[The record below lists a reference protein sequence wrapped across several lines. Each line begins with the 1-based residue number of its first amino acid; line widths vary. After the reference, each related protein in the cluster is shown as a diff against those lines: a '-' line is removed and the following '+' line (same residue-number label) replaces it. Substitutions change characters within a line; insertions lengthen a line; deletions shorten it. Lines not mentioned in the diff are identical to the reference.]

1 MKTTLISGLR
11 AFDYSHSRGRS
22 RLTSQKWRDPY
33 LEDLVSATQSPFFRR
48 LANKTQVFDP
58 SLPVANRLKHS
69 MMVFSVATRIA
80 QETGL
85 NTSLTQAIA
94 LLHDIGHTPFGHLG
108 ERCISALSAKTF
120 KHEIMSVNIAKADV
134 NAAYETLVGI
144 MLHSRGMG
152 KMVTN
157 GDVVLEYDAVMFA
170 DKLSYV
176 FKDTE
181 DALSIGYLQ
190 PQNLPAEYFYLD
202 LSTCI
207 SELVKESK
215 QEGRIS
221 FSQCEA
227 ARQFADLRSWLYIN
241 FYTQLDLGPERER
254 DYKDMCAVE
263 KLLRE
268 HRDYL
273 QFDPLTALVI
283 MDNNEIRSLAKLAL
297 EPREKELTAVL
308 QQPWVQLYKQL
319 EGVDLFEC
327 DLRPELFS

>member
-1 MKTTLISGLR
+1 MGN
-11 AFDYSHSRGRS
+11 
-22 RLTSQKWRDPY
+22 DPY
-33 LEDLVSATQSPFFRR
+33 LNDLVSATQSPFFKR

-85 NTSLTQAIA
+85 NVSLVQAIA

-108 ERCISALSAKTF
+108 ERCASALSGKTF
-120 KHEIMSVNIAKADV
+120 KHEIMSVNIAKVDI

-176 FKDTE
+176 FKDIE

-190 PQNLPAEYFYLD
+190 PQNLPAEYLYLD

-215 QEGRIS
+215 KEGRIS
-221 FSQCEA
+221 FSQCET

-241 FYTQLDLGPERER
+241 LYTQIDLGPEREQA
-254 DYKDMCAVE
+254 YKEMCAVE
-263 KLLRE
+263 KFLRE

-273 QFDPLTALVI
+273 QVDPLTALVI
-283 MDNNEIRSLAKLAL
+283 MDNNEVRTMAKLAL
-297 EPREKELTAVL
+297 EPREKELSAVL
-308 QQPWVQLYKQL
+308 QQPWVELYKQL

-327 DLRPELFS
+327 DLRPELFFK